1 MNEFEYDILLAA
13 DTVKHENPGA
23 DFPRWCEL
31 LMRQYPAEVV
41 DALGADER
49 TVEVRLK
56 NLWRKISSV
65 ERN

>member
-1 MNEFEYDILLAA
+1 MNEFKQNLIEAA
-13 DTVKHENPGA
+13 ENVINENPGA

-56 NLWRKISSV
+56 KLWRKISSV